1 MLTQKFMARFL
12 LKERCLTLSHLR
24 LKAKAYFGT
33 RTLSDASQ
41 PPMTFDSS
49 PSESAGSR
57 SLHRLV
63 RQSFSSC
70 E

>member
-57 SLHRLV
+57 
-63 RQSFSSC
+63 
-70 E
+70 